1 MKYTKIFSLVFLL
14 SGLSAY
20 ADSTTADSTT
30 AGSAVGG
37 TSITG
42 SMMPSPL
49 PENQLQ
55 GKTQLP
61 TEAPVQDQAALNS
74 DTAAPAPDT
83 STDEISTQDSS
94 TSTITCVTNESNDS
108 VCGTNAEKFCN
119 SHPDSDQCSTQE
131 ITFE

>member
-14 SGLSAY
+14 SGFHAY
-20 ADSTTADSTT
+20 ADSTT

-42 SMMPSPL
+42 SMMPSTL
-49 PENQLQ
+49 PENQTQ
-55 GKTQLP
+55 GKTQFP
-61 TEAPVQDQAALNS
+61 SETPVQDQTTFNS
-74 DTAAPAPDT
+74 DTATLDSSPDT

-108 VCGTNAEKFCN
+108 VCGSNAEKFCN

>member
-20 ADSTTADSTT
+20 ADSTT

-49 PENQLQ
+49 PENQVQ

-74 DTAAPAPDT
+74 DTAVPDT